1 MKTTNLFKN
10 NSRFAALAEDYVSEC
25 KETLKFKNEPNS
37 FVSKN
42 ETNSFKRLS
51 YNYGNINK
59 ISNCSKEQIEKNK
72 AAKFATDMAQ
82 ENFPILVTEKL
93 DNKTQINYLSF
104 LSKLNTTVIKEKNM
118 DDDLD
123 YTNLNHGYALIKKNN
138 LSGKIIIQTKEKIIL
153 ETIKKTEPEIAYVV
167 FEALANL
174 HEKKTNEYI
183 ETWEYDEWEKMF
195 KFSNYDYEYFDNFD
209 EKIEEE
215 MEILCET
222 EDT

>member
-1 MKTTNLFKN
+1 MKTNNLFKN

-25 KETLKFKNEPNS
+25 KETLKFKNE
-37 FVSKN
+37 
-42 ETNSFKRLS
+42 TNSFKRLS

-59 ISNCSKEQIEKNK
+59 ISNFSKEQIEKNK

-93 DNKTQINYLSF
+93 DNKTQINYSSF
-104 LSKLNTTVIKEKNM
+104 LSKLNTTVIKEKNI

-123 YTNLNHGYALIKKNN
+123 YTNLNNGYALIKKNN
-138 LSGKIIIQTKEKIIL
+138 LSGKIIIQTKEKNIL
-153 ETIKKTEPEIAYVV
+153 ETIKKTEHEIAYVV

-174 HEKKTNEYI
+174 HEKRTNEYI

>member
-1 MKTTNLFKN
+1 MKTTNLFNN

-25 KETLKFKNEPNS
+25 KETLKFKNDPNS
-37 FVSKN
+37 FKN

-51 YNYGNINK
+51 YNYGK
-59 ISNCSKEQIEKNK
+59 SNCSKEQIEKNK

-82 ENFPILVTEKL
+82 ENFPILVTTKL
-93 DNKTQINYLSF
+93 DNKTQINYSSF

-138 LSGKIIIQTKEKIIL
+138 LSGKIIIQSKEKIFL

-195 KFSNYDYEYFDNFD
+195 KFSNYDYEYFDNLD

>member
-25 KETLKFKNEPNS
+25 KETLKFKNDTNS
-37 FVSKN
+37 FKN

-51 YNYGNINK
+51 YNSGNINQ

-82 ENFPILVTEKL
+82 ENFPILVTAKL
-93 DNKTQINYLSF
+93 DNKTQINYSSF

-118 DDDLD
+118 GDDLD

-138 LSGKIIIQTKEKIIL
+138 LSGKIIIQSK
-153 ETIKKTEPEIAYVV
+153 
-167 FEALANL
+167 
-174 HEKKTNEYI
+174 
-183 ETWEYDEWEKMF
+183 
-195 KFSNYDYEYFDNFD
+195 
-209 EKIEEE
+209 
-215 MEILCET
+215 
-222 EDT
+222 